1 MNDLRY
7 GNGKMTRRAMVA
19 VLVGLGGARS
29 VVAAQSRQDEAQANL
44 ERNKALVRRW
54 IGEGFNGRDL
64 KVVDVLFSENFTV
77 NRTPVGRG
85 GLRQSMASRFTA
97 FPDLRVSIVEI
108 VAEGD
113 KVGIWYTVQG
123 TQRGEFEGVQP
134 TGKQVSWF
142 GADFL
147 RVESGKF
154 VEAWFV
160 DDSMGLL
167 RQLGVTFL
175 PSPAQK

>member
-97 FPDLRVSIVEI
+97 WKNAP
-108 VAEGD
+108 
-113 KVGIWYTVQG
+113 
-123 TQRGEFEGVQP
+123 
-134 TGKQVSWF
+134 
-142 GADFL
+142 
-147 RVESGKF
+147 
-154 VEAWFV
+154 
-160 DDSMGLL
+160 
-167 RQLGVTFL
+167 
-175 PSPAQK
+175 